1 MYQENMSGALL
12 GFFRKGGK
20 ETENNEP
27 LSEEVIRQW
36 LVKRLAKQVKVDPSA
51 IDTAKKFDQYGLDS
65 IVAVRVSGDLEK
77 LVEQRL
83 SPALL
88 FEHPSIDELSAH
100 LAAELGLN
108 VTHQLG

>member
-1 MYQENMSGALL
+1 M
-12 GFFRKGGK
+12 
-20 ETENNEP
+20 
-27 LSEEVIRQW
+27 IRQW

-51 IDTAKKFDQYGLDS
+51 IDTAKNFEQYGLDS

-100 LAAELGLN
+100 LATELGLN
-108 VTHQLG
+108 AIANLGKINAVRN

>member
-1 MYQENMSGALL
+1 MSQSNKSG
-12 GFFRKGGK
+12 GFFGLFRKSDK
-20 ETENNEP
+20 DAENDAP

-36 LVKRLAKQVKVDPSA
+36 LVNRLAKQVKADPA
-51 IDTAKKFDQYGLDS
+51 TIDTARKFESYGLDS

-108 VTHQLG
+108 KAVAA

>member
-1 MYQENMSGALL
+1 MSQETKSGRLF
-12 GFFRKGGK
+12 GFFRKGA
-20 ETENNEP
+20 EEAERNEP

-51 IDTAKKFDQYGLDS
+51 IDTAKKFEQYGLDS

-100 LAAELGLN
+100 LATELGLN
-108 VTHQLG
+108 VTA

>member
-1 MYQENMSGALL
+1 MSQGNKSGGLF
-12 GFFRKGGK
+12 GFLRKGA
-20 ETENNEP
+20 EEAPVHEP
-27 LSEEVIRQW
+27 LSEEVIRRW
-36 LVKRLAKQVKVDPSA
+36 LVQRLARQIKVAPGE
-51 IDTAKKFDQYGLDS
+51 IDTARKFEQYGLDS

-100 LAAELGLN
+100 LATELGLN
-108 VTHQLG
+108 AAA

>member
-1 MYQENMSGALL
+1 MSQVTKSG
-12 GFFRKGGK
+12 GFFGLFRKG
-20 ETENNEP
+20 EESVENNQA

-36 LVKRLAKQVKVDPSA
+36 LINRLAKQLKVEPA
-51 IDTAKKFDQYGLDS
+51 TIDTAKKFEQYGLDS

-88 FEHPSIDELSAH
+88 FEYPSIDELSAH
-100 LAAELGLN
+100 LTNELGLN
-108 VTHQLG
+108 ATA

>member
-1 MYQENMSGALL
+1 MSQENKPGGLFGL
-12 GFFRKGGK
+12 FRKGEK
-20 ETENNEP
+20 EVESNEP

-36 LVKRLAKQVKVDPSA
+36 LIKRLAKQIKVDPSE
-51 IDTAKKFDQYGLDS
+51 IDTAKKFELYGLDS

-100 LAAELGLN
+100 LATELGLN
-108 VTHQLG
+108 AIA

>member
-1 MYQENMSGALL
+1 MSQENKSGGLF

-20 ETENNEP
+20 EVESNEP
-27 LSEEVIRQW
+27 LSEEAIRQW
-36 LVKRLAKQVKVDPSA
+36 LVKRLAKQVKVDPSE
-51 IDTAKKFDQYGLDS
+51 IDTAKKFELYGLDS
-65 IVAVRVSGDLEK
+65 IVAVQVSGDLEK

-100 LAAELGLN
+100 LATELGLN
-108 VTHQLG
+108 ATA

>member
-1 MYQENMSGALL
+1 MSQESKSGGLF
-12 GFFRKGGK
+12 GFFRKGA
-20 ETENNEP
+20 EEVQSNEP

-36 LVKRLAKQVKVDPSA
+36 LVKRLAKQVKADPST
-51 IDTAKKFDQYGLDS
+51 IDTAKKFELYGLDS

-100 LAAELGLN
+100 LATELGLN
-108 VTHQLG
+108 AVA

>member
-1 MYQENMSGALL
+1 MSQENKSGGLF
-12 GFFRKGGK
+12 GFFRKGAEEVESNG
-20 ETENNEP
+20 P

-36 LVKRLAKQVKVDPSA
+36 LVQRLARQLKVDPGM
-51 IDTAKKFDQYGLDS
+51 IDTARKFEQYGLDS

-88 FEHPSIDELSAH
+88 FEYPSIDELGAH
-100 LAAELGLN
+100 LATELKLN
-108 VTHQLG
+108 AIA

>member
-1 MYQENMSGALL
+1 MSQENKSGGLF
-12 GFFRKGGK
+12 GFFRKGG
-20 ETENNEP
+20 EEVESNVP

-51 IDTAKKFDQYGLDS
+51 IDTAKKFELYGLDS

-100 LAAELGLN
+100 LATELGLN
-108 VTHQLG
+108 AIA

>member
-1 MYQENMSGALL
+1 MFPESTSGGLF
-12 GFFRKGGK
+12 GFFRKGGG
-20 ETENNEP
+20 EVESNEP

-51 IDTAKKFDQYGLDS
+51 IDTAKKFEQYGLDS
-65 IVAVRVSGDLEK
+65 IVAVRISGDLEK

-100 LAAELGLN
+100 LATGLGLN
-108 VTHQLG
+108 AIT